1 MIRAAPSATASGSQF
16 SRLLASSRLASHS
29 PVIPQAYTAPAAHI
43 ARGDFGLKRSLPS
56 RNKPIGSLRYVDV
69 EALDTSEGQTIWTEC
84 EHKVLLKK
92 RFAEMNV
99 RISPLQSTNSITRQ
113 HDRSYAGV
121 LGPRIST
128 TFDPSTRRSVPSAYN
143 ALSNENMRTHL
154 QSEAMQGTGPIYRKN
169 IHAGNAM
176 SVGLDLDGPFGD
188 RASEYSVKIPVPVV
202 FRGMDEKRFEK
213 YLDYIRSQRSNYR
226 KSTSLSAAEKERQD
240 LAARYN
246 KERQKVQNA
255 NRVMAESS
263 SSSATLT
270 ESEPLTEP
278 EPLNPAMLALPEITG
293 EYEYTSKNDHA
304 SVGIDLWNESRT
316 VNHVTGSLWQNWLRD
331 RDSLR
336 ASQAVN
342 TALPSNPA
350 PSSPKIRNQPMHPSA
365 GVQYGSPDRIQTK
378 LLADGV
384 PARLLSKHNEPRSRG
399 FVRGNSPKSSAHTI
413 SVAVGGQIA
422 TMPDKYAPQA
432 RLLDWTQRNPQQNV
446 LMVKQVGTAEI
457 EHTPRVSY
465 ASSNSLPIWSAQDGK
480 LNRSASAASIVAQKA
495 VEAVES
501 ESYQDSLRESTLSN
515 QFGQLHMT
523 IRPVDQNPNTL
534 SRGQPGSPRWVG
546 EVDQALGYRSGVSE
560 VAPTL
565 LGDVGQSTEFSD
577 WMRQSSE
584 TEQKRRYPSAKGTGK
599 KMFSRREARTE
610 TLLRRE
616 SEVRKLKSERTKSKA
631 TSEESRQKLKE
642 MFK

>member
-1 MIRAAPSATASGSQF
+1 MVGSATMIRAAPSATASGSQF

-399 FVRGNSPKSSAHTI
+399 FVR
-413 SVAVGGQIA
+413 
-422 TMPDKYAPQA
+422 
-432 RLLDWTQRNPQQNV
+432 
-446 LMVKQVGTAEI
+446 
-457 EHTPRVSY
+457 
-465 ASSNSLPIWSAQDGK
+465 AQDGK